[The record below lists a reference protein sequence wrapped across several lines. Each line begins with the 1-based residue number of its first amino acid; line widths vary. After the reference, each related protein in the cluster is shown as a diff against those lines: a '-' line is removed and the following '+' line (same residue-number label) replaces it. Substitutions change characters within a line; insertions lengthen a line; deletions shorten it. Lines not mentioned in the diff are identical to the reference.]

1 MSTKT
6 YYIRANS
13 MKDAIEKYKKLYKNN
28 VKDADVESDATEEAI
43 KNSIKSVNSDMAGMF
58 NIRIMSIQDKIIH
71 AVATFDSFDD
81 LEEGLE
87 RLGKVSLDK
96 FGGKQEI
103 GTVGDIRSNQIAGKW
118 SNGMFSG
125 NIDLILK

>member
-28 VKDADVESDATEEAI
+28 VKDAGVESDATEEAI
-43 KNSIKSVNSDMAGMF
+43 KNSVKVVNSDMAGMF
-58 NIRIMSIQDKIIH
+58 NIKIMSIQDNIIH
-71 AVATFDSFDD
+71 AVVTFDSFDN
-81 LEEGLE
+81 LETGLE
-87 RLGKVSLDK
+87 SLANASLDE
-96 FGGKQEI
+96 FAGEQEI

-125 NIDLILK
+125 NIDLIVK